1 MYLLIVFQF
10 LMSGV
15 PTQPSVVQTYT
26 SLAACEKFLVSFA
39 KAKYNAEAMTTQ
51 LGRVTVIRSD
61 TEGEV
66 WVTCAK
72 DERGDKV

>member
-1 MYLLIVFQF
+1 MYLLIIFQF
-10 LMSGV
+10 LISGV

-26 SLAACEKFLVSFA
+26 SLEACETFLVSFA

-61 TEGEV
+61 NKGEV

-72 DERGDKV
+72 DERGDIV